1 MSTDKNGGGVF
12 DYEGGDM
19 EYLVEWEL
27 DDGAMY
33 CEVFIVSGG
42 VKINVNDKLYDA
54 IMGRIYDLAWDYY
67 WERGE

>member
-19 EYLVEWEL
+19 EYLVKWDL